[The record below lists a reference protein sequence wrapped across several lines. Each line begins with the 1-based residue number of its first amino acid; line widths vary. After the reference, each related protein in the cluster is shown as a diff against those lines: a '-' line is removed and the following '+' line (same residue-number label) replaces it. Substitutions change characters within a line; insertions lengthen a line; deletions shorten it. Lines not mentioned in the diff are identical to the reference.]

1 MMVDRVS
8 PMLAALACCGL
19 LAASGCT
26 RTSDG
31 SVEFQPN
38 YGMPELPSLF
48 KRKTASGPV
57 VIATTAFPAPP
68 PAPVSI
74 AAPQKPRP
82 ARKATQRPRKSASVQ
97 PAAQVTPA
105 PPSDPIA
112 CRNVTAAS
120 GRVKYVCE

>member
-1 MMVDRVS
+1 MVDRVS

-19 LAASGCT
+19 LAAGGCT

-31 SVEFQPN
+31 SIEFQSN

-57 VIATTAFPAPP
+57 VIAPTAFPAPP
-68 PAPVSI
+68 PSPVEI
-74 AAPQKPRP
+74 AAPRKPQP
-82 ARKATQRPRKSASVQ
+82 AARKTAQRPRK
-97 PAAQVTPA
+97 PAAAQPPAQVAPA
-105 PPSDPIA
+105 LPTEPIA